1 MKKIISGL
9 LLLLCIAAQAQ
20 TDTELATDAK
30 QMMGKYFPM
39 GKNGFFFETYQIG
52 LDTFLQKMD
61 AYKTQAY
68 LVLDRS
74 SSERIKTLAKKDLD
88 FYCRNLFIN
97 YSLYYGVDSVKQD
110 NFYKLLDGGPGKLSP
125 LAIDSA
131 NRAAHIKVF
140 TPQQRKYAD
149 SLCYKTAD
157 FNDSSLFVYSAT
169 YRKYL
174 SDYIQHLVYTDFRAD
189 FIARKEMTVIKL
201 TAAQKNFSNAHIR
214 DFYVYTYTGDI
225 IKMSKD
231 SLLKDSVYH
240 DFMAHATNTAYRQQ
254 VEKIYHNYIAFGNNK
269 PAPDFAY
276 TSVDGKK
283 VSLKGL
289 RGKYVYI
296 DVWATWC
303 GPCKKEIP
311 YLTEI
316 EEAYQGKNIHFIS
329 LSVDVPADKEKWQQY
344 VTTNHLK
351 GIQLMAD
358 NAFDSEFIKNFN
370 INSIP
375 RFILVNPDGKIVSA
389 DAKRPSDPALKTLL
403 DGLL

>member
-9 LLLLCIAAQAQ
+9 LLLLCLAVQAQ
-20 TDTELATDAK
+20 TDKQLSDDSK
-30 QMMGKYFPM
+30 QMIGNYFPM
-39 GKNGFFFETYQIG
+39 GKNGFLFEAYQMG
-52 LDTFLQKMD
+52 LDTFLQKMET
-61 AYKTQAY
+61 YKAQAY

-74 SSERIKTLAKKDLD
+74 STETVRALAKKDLD
-88 FYCRNLFIN
+88 FYCLNLFMN
-97 YSLYYGVDSVKQD
+97 YSLYYGVDSIKQD
-110 NFYKLLDGGPGKLSP
+110 NFYKLLDGGIGKLSP

-157 FNDSSLFVYSAT
+157 FNDSALFVYSGA

-174 SDYIQHLVYTDFRAD
+174 SDYIQHLVYTDFRED
-189 FIARKEMTVIKL
+189 FIARKEMVVIKL
-201 TAAQKNFSNAHIR
+201 KAAQKKFSNTHIR
-214 DFYVYTYTGDI
+214 DYYRYTLSGDI

-231 SLLKDSVYH
+231 STLKDSIYH
-240 DFMAHATNTAYRQQ
+240 DFMAHATNPAHREQI
-254 VEKIYHNYIAFGNNK
+254 EKIYQNYLAFGSNK
-269 PAPDFAY
+269 PAPDFIY
-276 TSVDGKK
+276 TSVEGKK
-283 VSLKGL
+283 ISLKSL

-311 YLTEI
+311 YLTQI

-375 RFILVNPDGKIVSA
+375 RFILVNPDGKIVSP